1 MNLTRIIRIKEK
13 IAVGEPLQ
21 PDERDFV
28 LECINEAVRP
38 VERSMTG
45 AAKHEAPNYLGRI
58 EAIYMALSLDEG
70 GEGVCAAP
78 LGDSGI
84 TAALV
89 AADKRR
95 FDSYMLPMARHVAK
109 MFGKPVR
116 IAKFTKREDIDIL
129 QP

>member
-1 MNLTRIIRIKEK
+1 MSLNVTDIKER
-13 IAVGEPLQ
+13 IAIGGALTPA
-21 PDERDFV
+21 ERDFV
-28 LECINEAVRP
+28 LDCINEATRP
-38 VERSMTG
+38 VERSVRD
-45 AAKHEAPNYLGRI
+45 AVKHEAPNYLGRI

-89 AADKRR
+89 AADKAR
-95 FDSYMLPMARHVAK
+95 FDSFMRPMAQRVATL
-109 MFGKPVR
+109 FGKPVR
-116 IAKFTKREDIDIL
+116 IAKFTHREDIEIL